1 VGYFEIYGTSP
12 RASELTVKMEI
23 AARAEGPALVA
34 SAARVQPTDDGARRL
49 ALTPLAIASLAP
61 GDYLVRAIV
70 TIDGRP
76 AGTVYRTLRKVA
88 N

>member
-1 VGYFEIYGTSP
+1 MKV
-12 RASELTVKMEI
+12 EI
-23 AARAEGPALVA
+23 APSADGPALVA
-34 SAARVQPTDDGARRL
+34 SAGRVQPTDDAARRL
-49 ALTPLAIASLAP
+49 AIAPLAIASLAP

-70 TIDGRP
+70 NIDGRP